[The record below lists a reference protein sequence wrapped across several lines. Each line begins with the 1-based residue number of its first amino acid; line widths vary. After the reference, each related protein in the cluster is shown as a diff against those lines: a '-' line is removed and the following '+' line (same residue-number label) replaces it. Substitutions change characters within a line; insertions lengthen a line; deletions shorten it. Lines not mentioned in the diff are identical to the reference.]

1 MKIKYLESLR
11 GLASFF
17 IVIVHTNIFTTIL
30 KIDFIINGYLFVDFF
45 FILSGFVIA
54 YNYLNKLKDRNQFLL
69 FIKRRFLRLYPLHF
83 FLLIIYFLLNY
94 LQVKLGFQFEED
106 FNNIKSFFANLSL
119 TQALIPDFGRSYN
132 SVSWSISVEF
142 YTYILFAF
150 LVTLLRNNIKIFI
163 FIIIISIFLSNLYLI
178 NNGFQ
183 FNFSHNQIIRCIN
196 GFFQGVLI
204 FIFMKKFNFKNIKF
218 LTYIILLILFI
229 ILSMNKPS
237 NYLQC
242 IFVLFV
248 SFLIL
253 ALLQEKNNYLIKF
266 LENPIF
272 VYLGKISYS
281 TYMTHFII
289 AMGFKYVLIIL
300 NINVSELIYFQLI
313 LIFMYLVLVIF
324 LSRVTHSFIEMKFYN

>member
-119 TQALIPDFGRSYN
+119 TQALIPDLGRSYN

-150 LVTLLRNNIKIFI
+150 LVSFLRGNKK
-163 FIIIISIFLSNLYLI
+163 
-178 NNGFQ
+178 
-183 FNFSHNQIIRCIN
+183 
-196 GFFQGVLI
+196 I
-204 FIFMKKFNFKNIKF
+204 FIFMKKFHFKNIKF
-218 LTYIILLILFI
+218 LTYIIILILFI

-253 ALLQEKNNYLIKF
+253 ALLQERNNYLIKF

-272 VYLGKISYS
+272 MYLGKISYS
-281 TYMTHFII
+281 TYMTHYII
-289 AMGFKYVLIIL
+289 AVGFKYVLIIL

-313 LIFMYLVLVIF
+313 LIFTYLFLVIL
-324 LSRVTHSFIEMKFYN
+324 LSRITHHFIEMKFYK

>member
-1 MKIKYLESLR
+1 
-11 GLASFF
+11 
-17 IVIVHTNIFTTIL
+17 
-30 KIDFIINGYLFVDFF
+30 
-45 FILSGFVIA
+45 
-54 YNYLNKLKDRNQFLL
+54 
-69 FIKRRFLRLYPLHF
+69 
-83 FLLIIYFLLNY
+83 
-94 LQVKLGFQFEED
+94 
-106 FNNIKSFFANLSL
+106 
-119 TQALIPDFGRSYN
+119 
-132 SVSWSISVEF
+132 
-142 YTYILFAF
+142 
-150 LVTLLRNNIKIFI
+150 
-163 FIIIISIFLSNLYLI
+163 
-178 NNGFQ
+178 
-183 FNFSHNQIIRCIN
+183 
-196 GFFQGVLI
+196 
-204 FIFMKKFNFKNIKF
+204 
-218 LTYIILLILFI
+218 
-229 ILSMNKPS
+229 MNKPS

-313 LIFMYLVLVIF
+313 LFFMYLVLVIF